1 MFILLMLKSNKILIT
16 KIKYK
21 INDKV
26 IAPLDNLSRGTI
38 NFFGVN

>member
-1 MFILLMLKSNKILIT
+1 MFILLMLKFNKILIT

-26 IAPLDNLSRGTI
+26 IAPLDNLPGGTI
-38 NFFGVN
+38 NFFV